1 MRSSRARAGR
11 LFALLL
17 AAMPLAGTTAHD
29 AAAADMSD
37 PNWVGTWSAAAQP
50 YMPGQLAAWRN
61 QSLRLIV
68 HTSVAGNKVRVLV
81 SNRYGERP
89 LNIGAAHV
97 ARRTHDAEIDP
108 ASDRTLHFDGQ
119 AATTIPAHAEALS
132 DVVDLDVPA
141 LSDLAISLFLP
152 DATEATTS
160 HLLAQQTSYV
170 STAGDATTTA
180 KFPVAATIDSWPFLT
195 RIDVAATA
203 RAASV
208 VAFGD
213 SIVDGDGSSEDA
225 NQRWPDLL
233 AARLHRA
240 GRDIGVLNQGI
251 IGNRLLR
258 DSPGDARFGAAL
270 GEAGLV
276 RFARDALDAPGAAWV
291 IVRNGGNDLRFPGA
305 LTPASETATA
315 QDLIKGYRTLI
326 AQAKRKGIRIIGT
339 TTTPAENATLF
350 PGASTPQKEA
360 ARQAV
365 NAWMRS
371 SGEFDAVVDFDA
383 VVRDPQRPARLLA
396 RYDSGDH
403 LHPNDSGYAA
413 LAEAIPLSL
422 FDTASGAK

>member
-1 MRSSRARAGR
+1 MRSTAARR
-11 LFALLL
+11 FRLLTLLFALVPLGAG
-17 AAMPLAGTTAHD
+17 AATNAPAAG
-29 AAAADMSD
+29 MRD

-89 LNIGAAHV
+89 LSIGAAHV
-97 ARRTHDAEIDP
+97 ARRTHGAEIDP

-132 DVVDLDVPA
+132 DAVDLDVPA

-152 DATEATTS
+152 DATEASTL

-170 STAGDATTTA
+170 SSAGDATAAA
-180 KFPVAATIDSWPFLT
+180 KFPVAATIASWPFLT
-195 RIDVAATA
+195 RVDVAAAA

-233 AARLHRA
+233 ATRLHHA

-258 DSPGDARFGAAL
+258 GSPGDARFGAAL
-270 GEAGLV
+270 GEAGLA
-276 RFARDALDAPGAAWV
+276 RFAHDALDAPSAAWV
-291 IVRNGGNDLRFPGA
+291 IVRSGGNDLRFPGA
-305 LTPASETATA
+305 LTPASEATTA

-326 AQAKRKGIRIIGT
+326 AQAKRKGLRIIGT
-339 TTTPAENATLF
+339 TITPAENATLF
-350 PGASTPQKEA
+350 PGTSTPQKET

-365 NAWMRS
+365 NAWIRS

-383 VVRDPQRPARLLA
+383 IVRDPQRPARLLA

-403 LHPNDSGYAA
+403 LHPNDAGYAA

-422 FDTASGAK
+422 FDTAGGAK